1 MAETAFENERGKMLL
16 RSGVLVNFTISIMLV
31 WVMGIFFVSIC
42 SLFLM
47 CVQIKERLGVFFFIA
62 TIFLSL
68 LYFLL
73 LNISFIR
80 FVCFSWWSEMIKT
93 IAAIALNQ

>member
-1 MAETAFENERGKMLL
+1 MLLYLIFLVNLFQVAETAFENERGKMLL

-47 CVQIKERLGVFFFIA
+47 CVQIKERLGVFFFYCYYFSFPF
-62 TIFLSL
+62 IF
-68 LYFLL
+68 
-73 LNISFIR
+73 
-80 FVCFSWWSEMIKT
+80 FVVKYI
-93 IAAIALNQ
+93 IY

>member
-1 MAETAFENERGKMLL
+1 
-16 RSGVLVNFTISIMLV
+16 
-31 WVMGIFFVSIC
+31 
-42 SLFLM
+42 M
-47 CVQIKERLGVFFFIA
+47 CVQIKERLGVFFSSF
-62 TIFLSL
+62 FFHCYYFSFP

-93 IAAIALNQ
+93 IAATLLDQ

>member
-1 MAETAFENERGKMLL
+1 MLLYLIFLVNLFQVAETAFENERGKMLL

-47 CVQIKERLGVFFFIA
+47 CVQIKERLGVFFF
-62 TIFLSL
+62 
-68 LYFLL
+68 LL
-73 LNISFIR
+73 LLFFFPFYIF
-80 FVCFSWWSEMIKT
+80 CC
-93 IAAIALNQ
+93 

>member
-1 MAETAFENERGKMLL
+1 M
-16 RSGVLVNFTISIMLV
+16 
-31 WVMGIFFVSIC
+31 
-42 SLFLM
+42 
-47 CVQIKERLGVFFFIA
+47 FFFFTA